1 MTIAFPRDMPGRLAI
16 RGCEFNLSYSQ
27 SRAPTRGGLV
37 QVVNIAPDLWEMS
50 FETPPMLMAEAMT
63 WHAWRDSLRGG
74 ARLFKGFHPL
84 LEFAQ
89 AYRTTGYAALTRH
102 GGGAFDGTSTLSSI
116 GAARDTVTLTTLP
129 TQFIFTIG
137 DMVSVPFGA
146 DGRSLHRVMEG
157 VTASAGSATLTV
169 EPTVPLAAVT
179 GVTATLHKPWCKAVI
194 DAGSFSGPWQTGR
207 LSPVRFRAM
216 QVY

>member
-1 MTIAFPRDMPGRLAI
+1 MTITFPRDLPGPLTV
-16 RGCEFNLSYSQ
+16 RGCEFHLSYSQ

-74 ARLFKGFHPL
+74 ARLFKAWHPL
-84 LEFAQ
+84 LEYAQ
-89 AYRTTGYAALTRH
+89 AYRTTGYAALTRN
-102 GGGAFDGTSTLSSI
+102 GGGAFDGTCTLSAI
-116 GAARDTVTLTTLP
+116 GTARDTVTLTALP
-129 TQFIFTIG
+129 SQFVFTIG
-137 DMVSVPFGA
+137 DMVSVPFGS

-157 VTASAGSATLTV
+157 VTASAGLATLTV
-169 EPTVPLAAVT
+169 EPTVPLAVAT
-179 GVTATLHKPWCKAVI
+179 DVTATVAKPWCKAVI
-194 DAGSFSGPWQTGR
+194 DAGSFAGPWQTGR
-207 LSPVRFRAM
+207 LSPVRFRAV